1 MGGCCDNGGGGGA
14 KSGEGSGGG
23 CCGGPPPP
31 LDKKSSTTT
40 TTTNLDDEAVVLGV
54 KEYYGQ
60 TLKSSASLKTSACTS
75 CDRPTGRVAEALKL
89 VPHEVLSKFY
99 GCGYPIPPGVNGLR
113 ILDLGCGS
121 GRDCY
126 VAAALVGEAGEVVG
140 VDMTDEQ
147 LAVARAHADEYCAS
161 VLGYARTNMRFVEGY
176 IENLSGIGIGEA
188 TVDLVISNCV
198 VNLSVN
204 KERVFA
210 ELFRALAPG
219 GEFQFSD
226 VFCDR
231 ELPQEVR
238 THKILVGECLG
249 GAMEEEAFLAMAT
262 ETGFLEPIMVTRSP
276 IEVSCP
282 CRPHP

>member
-1 MGGCCDNGGGGGA
+1 M
-14 KSGEGSGGG
+14 S
-23 CCGGPPPP
+23 
-31 LDKKSSTTT
+31 LTTAG
-40 TTTNLDDEAVVLGV
+40 LAL
-54 KEYYGQ
+54 
-60 TLKSSASLKTSACTS
+60 TLVGWAAIVAAL
-75 CDRPTGRVAEALKL
+75 RRRTGREDT
-89 VPHEVLSKFY
+89 
-99 GCGYPIPPGVNGLR
+99 LR
-113 ILDLGCGS
+113 G
-121 GRDCY
+121 
-126 VAAALVGEAGEVVG
+126 ALVESMVVDAGSIVG

-176 IENLSGIGIGEA
+176 IENLSGIGIGEQ

>member
-1 MGGCCDNGGGGGA
+1 M
-14 KSGEGSGGG
+14 
-23 CCGGPPPP
+23 
-31 LDKKSSTTT
+31 
-40 TTTNLDDEAVVLGV
+40 
-54 KEYYGQ
+54 
-60 TLKSSASLKTSACTS
+60 
-75 CDRPTGRVAEALKL
+75 
-89 VPHEVLSKFY
+89 
-99 GCGYPIPPGVNGLR
+99 
-113 ILDLGCGS
+113 
-121 GRDCY
+121 
-126 VAAALVGEAGEVVG
+126 GEAGEVVG

-161 VLGYARTNMRFVEGY
+161 VLGYAKTNMRFVEGY
-176 IENLSGIGIGEA
+176 IENLSGIGIGEQ

-282 CRPHP
+282 CRPHSLSL